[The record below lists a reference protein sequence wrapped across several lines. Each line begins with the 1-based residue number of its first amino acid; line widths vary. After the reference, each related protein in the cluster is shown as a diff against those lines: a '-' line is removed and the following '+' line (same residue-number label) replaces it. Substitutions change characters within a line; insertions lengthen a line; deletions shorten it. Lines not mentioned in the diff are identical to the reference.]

1 VIKLVKTIKA
11 KYKNGIIQPLEVL
24 DIPDDIELTVTINI
38 MTKKS
43 KDNDWQKLRGILKGT
58 TALQDHEK
66 EHKEEIAREENP

>member
-1 VIKLVKTIKA
+1 LVKTIKA
-11 KYKNGIIQPLEVL
+11 KYKDGIIKPLEVL

-38 MTKKS
+38 MSKKS

-58 TALQDHEK
+58 TALQDHEQ